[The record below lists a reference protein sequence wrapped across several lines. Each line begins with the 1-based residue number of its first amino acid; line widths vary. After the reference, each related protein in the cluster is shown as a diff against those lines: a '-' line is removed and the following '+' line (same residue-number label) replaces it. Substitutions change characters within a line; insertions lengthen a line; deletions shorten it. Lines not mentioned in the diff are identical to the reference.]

1 MVFVMMLLHIQAL
14 VEGSPYCSVLNTMT
28 GQSKVSKLKGSEA
41 AVVDY
46 VAAIS
51 TGAKDPLQKV
61 LFLSLSFAS
70 PSKGKKLLLR
80 SPTDVFPAVFFFQQN
95 FAIFQQRNWEKNW
108 KLLFSSVNSTNFA
121 NIV

>member
-70 PSKGKKLLLR
+70 PSKAKNFYFVAQQISSSVFFSAKFHHFSTKKLGKNLE
-80 SPTDVFPAVFFFQQN
+80 TFVF
-95 FAIFQQRNWEKNW
+95 
-108 KLLFSSVNSTNFA
+108 
-121 NIV
+121 

>member
-1 MVFVMMLLHIQAL
+1 MVFVIMLLHIQAL

-61 LFLSLSFAS
+61 LFLSLFCISL
-70 PSKGKKLLLR
+70 KGKKLLLR
-80 SPTDVFPAVFFFQQN
+80 SPTDLFPAFLFFFSKISPFFNKEYGKKIGN
-95 FAIFQQRNWEKNW
+95 FCF
-108 KLLFSSVNSTNFA
+108 LV
-121 NIV
+121 

>member
-61 LFLSLSFAS
+61 LSLSLSFAS
-70 PSKGKKLLLR
+70 PSKAKNFYFVAQQISLQQCFFFSKISPFFDKEIGKK
-80 SPTDVFPAVFFFQQN
+80 FGN
-95 FAIFQQRNWEKNW
+95 FCF
-108 KLLFSSVNSTNFA
+108 LV
-121 NIV
+121 

>member
-70 PSKGKKLLLR
+70 PSEGKKLLLC
-80 SPTDVFPAVFFFQQN
+80 SPTDLFPAAFFFSAK
-95 FAIFQQRNWEKNW
+95 FCHFSTK
-108 KLLFSSVNSTNFA
+108 KLGKKLETVVF
-121 NIV
+121 